1 MPRSTNTHLHREH
14 TELDEPQEQASE
26 IDSIVQQQRS
36 RDRDQDQTTT
46 TQTLDR
52 ARERGRETR
61 SKGERQQESKR
72 EGRRELCRQCTQR
85 EGCSQ
90 SDDGLMSTL
99 TGPSSRSLCCCSSI
113 PSFAACVSLALLS
126 FSLVVVHFVGSASS
140 CRSTASRTESSCI
153 R

>member
-36 RDRDQDQTTT
+36 QDRDQDQTTT

-90 SDDGLMSTL
+90 SDDGLMSAL
-99 TGPSSRSLCCCSSI
+99 TGPSSRSSI
-113 PSFAACVSLALLS
+113 PSFAASLSLLR
-126 FSLVVVHFVGSASS
+126 S
-140 CRSTASRTESSCI
+140 CRSLSWWCTSLDRPHRVDRLPHVPKVRAFDRP
-153 R
+153 